1 MKKFLLVLSIIL
13 TSFLLVGPASALL
26 FSETQHQDV
35 SFNSSL
41 TSYTWK
47 FNLNDPLDYGDI
59 MPGDKID
66 WALLSIRVK
75 DDELDIFAKEY
86 ADLKIDGTTYWNK
99 YEVNSWIYT
108 WGVSALLQDH
118 LLSVSMYRD
127 LGDFK
132 VDWVSVN
139 GGYTAVPEPST
150 MLLLGFG
157 LLGLAGA
164 GRKKFLKK

>member
-1 MKKFLLVLSIIL
+1 
-13 TSFLLVGPASALL
+13 
-26 FSETQHQDV
+26 
-35 SFNSSL
+35 
-41 TSYTWK
+41 
-47 FNLNDPLDYGDI
+47 
-59 MPGDKID
+59 
-66 WALLSIRVK
+66 
-75 DDELDIFAKEY
+75 
-86 ADLKIDGTTYWNK
+86 
-99 YEVNSWIYT
+99 
-108 WGVSALLQDH
+108 
-118 LLSVSMYRD
+118 MYRD